1 MNELTLQSLAASFP
15 AKYESIAIDIPL
27 DYSEYFIFEKG
38 IFASDMDEKWHI
50 FVINNMMYFVRSWT
64 MFCIYKVEIKKAE
77 NKVHLVMLHA
87 NRNKSQYGG
96 SDISND
102 CYVLSQVIRI
112 YIRLSE
118 QGRL

>member
-1 MNELTLQSLAASFP
+1 MDELTLQSLAASFP
-15 AKYESIAIDIPL
+15 VKSESTAIDIPL
-27 DYSEYFIFEKG
+27 DYSEYAIFEKG
-38 IFASDMDEKWHI
+38 IFASTMDEKWHI
-50 FVINNMMYFVRSWT
+50 FVIEKTMYFVRSWT
-64 MFCIYKVEIKKAE
+64 MFCIYKVEIKKE
-77 NKVHLVMLHA
+77 DEKVHLVMLHA
-87 NRNKSQYGG
+87 NRDKSQYGG

>member
-1 MNELTLQSLAASFP
+1 MNEQTLQSLAAAFP
-15 AKYESIAIDIPL
+15 AKCESIAIDIPL
-27 DYSEYFIFEKG
+27 DYSEFVIFEKG

-64 MFCIYKVEIKKAE
+64 MFCIYKVEIKKE
-77 NKVHLVMLHA
+77 DDMVHLVMLYV
-87 NRNKSQYGG
+87 NRDKSQYGG
-96 SDISND
+96 TDISND
-102 CYVLSQVIRI
+102 CLVLSQVIRI